1 MNDPYIL
8 CVTKFLPYKNIDR
21 LIEAFNKVTEIDN
34 NIELVIVGKLF
45 PQMKYSRE
53 IFRKIELLGLNDK
66 ITIIDEIPRQ
76 DLLFLYSR
84 CNFLIFTSLYE
95 SIGYIL
101 MEAMSCGAAICCSN
115 VTAVPEACKNAALY
129 FDPYNTLDIAKK
141 MERIIKKGGM
151 PLAPIT
157 AGATHVGGA
166 PTHQNLS

>member
-1 MNDPYIL
+1 
-8 CVTKFLPYKNIDR
+8 KNIDR

-53 IFRKIELLGLNDK
+53 IFRKIELLDLNDK

-76 DLLFLYSR
+76 DLLFFYSR

-141 MERIIKKGGM
+141 MKRIIEDDTFRKSLKM
-151 PLAPIT
+151 KSLKRVNELPDYEQVTMKVNSIIRDIIK
-157 AGATHVGGA
+157 
-166 PTHQNLS
+166 S